1 MKKIS
6 LFVLIISMMLI
17 GTNVNAAV
25 PVASNN
31 LDYTKC
37 ISFAEGF
44 KTINALNGARGD
56 YYYKS
61 CYRYSC
67 AYGVYNRA
75 NMTSSSGY
83 RCNNGNG
90 NPYVN
95 VSSSGCK
102 NYTGTCNTTNVY
114 YCTTVEYIDCQK
126 NADGTPYA
134 QEVKTTTVIT
144 PTKPTTK
151 KPTTKRPTTKNT
163 TTTRKTT
170 KKTTQTTTESTTT
183 TTAEPKKSNNTD
195 LKRLSI
201 FETEI
206 KVDNKKSNYTIKAP
220 YDITSLDIVAEP
232 ADEKATVEITGNENL
247 PNEESKVNINIT
259 AEDGTKKTVTI
270 TVKRYNGENNDC
282 TLANIFIEDYP
293 LDFDKNT
300 LDYTLKLPKSTKSLD
315 LEVIPTDELNAKYEI
330 KGNEKLKDNSK
341 IEIIV
346 VAQDGT
352 KCNYTIKVKKAN
364 NTWKYIILIILLIAA
379 LITSSYFLYKYL
391 KKSKGRYKYE

>member
-1 MKKIS
+1 MKKFK
-6 LFVLIISMMLI
+6 LFVLIIAMVLVSPS
-17 GTNVNAAV
+17 VDAAV
-25 PVASNN
+25 PVASSNM
-31 LDYTKC
+31 TFSAC
-37 ISFAEGF
+37 TRFAEGY

-61 CYRYSC
+61 CYRYDCSH
-67 AYGVYNRA
+67 GVYNRA
-75 NMTSSSGY
+75 NMTRGGGY

-90 NPYVN
+90 TPYIKM
-95 VSSSGCK
+95 SSDGCK

-114 YCTTVEYIDCQK
+114 YCTTVEYVDCQK
-126 NADGTPYA
+126 NADGTPFA
-134 QEVKTTTVIT
+134 TT
-144 PTKPTTK
+144 TKPTTTA
-151 KPTTKRPTTKNT
+151 KPVTTTTSRKTTPKR
-163 TTTRKTT
+163 TTTRKPTTT
-170 KKTTQTTTESTTT
+170 KSNKVTEPTTLSEPTTISTE
-183 TTAEPKKSNNTD
+183 AKKSSNCD
-195 LKRLSI
+195 LKRLVI

-232 ADEKATVEITGNENL
+232 ADEKATVEITGNENI
-247 PNEESKVNINIT
+247 PNEESKVAINIT

-282 TLANIFIEDYP
+282 TLANIFIEDFP

-300 LDYTLKLPKSTKSLD
+300 FDYTLKLPKSTKSLD
-315 LEVIPTDELNAKYEI
+315 LEVVPTDELNAKYEI
-330 KGNEKLKDNSK
+330 KGNEKLGNNSK
-341 IEIIV
+341 IEILV

-364 NTWKYIILIILLIAA
+364 NTWKYIILIILLVAA

>member
-1 MKKIS
+1 MKRVS
-6 LFVLIISMMLI
+6 LFVLIISMLLV
-17 GTNVNAAV
+17 TTTVNAAV

-31 LDYTKC
+31 LDATTCKR
-37 ISFAEGF
+37 FAEGF
-44 KTINALNGARGD
+44 QTINAKDGARGD

-61 CYRYSC
+61 CYRYDC
-67 AYGVYNRA
+67 TYGVYNRV
-75 NMTSSSGY
+75 NMTNSSGY

-90 NPYVN
+90 NPYVTI
-95 VSSSGCK
+95 SSSGCK
-102 NYTGTCNTTNVY
+102 NYTGTCNTTNAY

-126 NADGTPYA
+126 NADGSTYA
-134 QEVKTTTVIT
+134 QSTQPTTAVRPTTTT
-144 PTKPTTK
+144 SRKPT
-151 KPTTKRPTTKNT
+151 TTKRPTTTRKPTTTKNNNT
-163 TTTRKTT
+163 TVPTTDNP
-170 KKTTQTTTESTTT
+170 
-183 TTAEPKKSNNTD
+183 TTAPTEAKKSNNCD

-247 PNEESKVNINIT
+247 PNEEAKVNINIT
-259 AEDGTKKTVTI
+259 AEDGTKRTVTI

-300 LDYTLKLPKSTKSLD
+300 LNYTLKLPKSTKTLD
-315 LEVIPTDELNAKYEI
+315 LEVVPTDELNAKYEI

-364 NTWKYIILIILLIAA
+364 NTWKYIILIILLVAA

-391 KKSKGRYKYE
+391 KKSKGKYKYE

>member
-1 MKKIS
+1 MKKVS
-6 LFVLIISMMLI
+6 LLCLVISMFLL
-17 GTNVNAAV
+17 TTTVNAAV

-31 LDYTKC
+31 LDATTC
-37 ISFAEGF
+37 IRFAEGF

-61 CYRYSC
+61 CYRYDC
-67 AYGVYNRA
+67 TYGVYNRV

-90 NPYVN
+90 NPYVTT
-95 VSSSGCK
+95 SSSGCK
-102 NYTGTCNTTNVY
+102 SYTGTCNTNRAY

-126 NADGTPYA
+126 NADGSAYA
-134 QEVKTTTVIT
+134 TITTT
-144 PTKPTTK
+144 TTSK
-151 KPTTKRPTTKNT
+151 KTT

-170 KKTTQTTTESTTT
+170 TTTKTKTKRTTTKNNNTTKTTTIPTTT
-183 TTAEPKKSNNTD
+183 TTTTTTEPKKSSNCD
-195 LKRLSI
+195 LKRLVI
-201 FETEI
+201 FETKI
-206 KVDNKKSNYTIKAP
+206 KVDNKKNNYTIKAP
-220 YDITSLDIVAEP
+220 YDITSLDIIAEP
-232 ADEKATVEITGNENL
+232 ADKLATVEITGNENL

-270 TVKRYNGENNDC
+270 TVKRYNGENDDC
-282 TLANIFIEDYP
+282 SLANIFIEDYP

-300 LDYTLKLPKSTKSLD
+300 LNYTLKLPKSTKSLD

-352 KCNYTIKVKKAN
+352 KCNYTIKIKKAN
-364 NTWKYIILIILLIAA
+364 NTWKYIILIILLVAA